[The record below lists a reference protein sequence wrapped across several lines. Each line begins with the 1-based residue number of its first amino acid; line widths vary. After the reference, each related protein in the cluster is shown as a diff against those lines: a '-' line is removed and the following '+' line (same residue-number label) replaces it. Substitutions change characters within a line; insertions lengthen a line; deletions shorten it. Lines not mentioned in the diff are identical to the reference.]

1 MQFSAPVDAE
11 KEPAAQTEHDVAP
24 MTGLYDPKPQ
34 SAQRTLPSLAVNLPF
49 GHVWQMPSTEEKA
62 VPLGQPVHEALPNG
76 RMKPAGQ
83 LKVHCPLESA
93 RTF

>member
-49 GHVWQMPSTEEKA
+49 GHVWQVPYARRYPLLRQVRAHNFVCWRNVLLHTTMVESEHCDELA
-62 VPLGQPVHEALPNG
+62 V
-76 RMKPAGQ
+76 
-83 LKVHCPLESA
+83 
-93 RTF
+93 